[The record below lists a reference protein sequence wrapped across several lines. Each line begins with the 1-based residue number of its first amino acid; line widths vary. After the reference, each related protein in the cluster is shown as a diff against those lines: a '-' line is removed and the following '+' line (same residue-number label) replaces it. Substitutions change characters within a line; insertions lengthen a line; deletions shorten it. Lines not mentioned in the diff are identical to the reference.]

1 MVQANKDS
9 YLQYEEAGKG
19 HEVFTQTAAARSAV
33 MFGAVVDNK
42 AHGFFFCTPMAI
54 REIAKT
60 QPR

>member
-9 YLQYEEAGKG
+9 YLLHEEAGKG
-19 HEVFTQTAAARSAV
+19 YEVFNQTAAARSAV
-33 MFGAVVDNK
+33 VFGAVVDNT
-42 AHGFFFCTPMAI
+42 AHVFFFCTPMAI